1 MIWNTSLS
9 EAEKRQ
15 MAAYKYSSNFETALT
30 NSILILSR
38 KKKKKKPIPNVKSLL
53 RQLIPL
59 RNPNAPVQPS
69 AYNFASSF
77 NVTDSQWLKR

>member
-77 NVTDSQWLKR
+77 NVTQWLKR

>member
-30 NSILILSR
+30 NSILIIR
-38 KKKKKKPIPNVKSLL
+38 M
-53 RQLIPL
+53 PL
-59 RNPNAPVQPS
+59 ECYQAFERFRMN
-69 AYNFASSF
+69 YSSF
-77 NVTDSQWLKR
+77 VIAAQ

>member
-38 KKKKKKPIPNVKSLL
+38 KKKKKKAYSKCEEFAKTTDPTEKPKCSCAAVSL
-53 RQLIPL
+53 
-59 RNPNAPVQPS
+59 
-69 AYNFASSF
+69 
-77 NVTDSQWLKR
+77 